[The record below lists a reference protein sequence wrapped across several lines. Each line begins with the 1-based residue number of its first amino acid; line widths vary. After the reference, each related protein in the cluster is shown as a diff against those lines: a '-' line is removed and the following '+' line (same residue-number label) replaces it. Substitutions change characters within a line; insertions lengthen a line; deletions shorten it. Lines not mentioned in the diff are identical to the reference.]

1 MSTNRG
7 MDKEKKTPP
16 LTLLL
21 PQPGLSGWIK
31 AGRGRPAQVQIRN
44 PRWDSG
50 KSHLRSLAPWTQA
63 QVSAMGDWASLA
75 PALAVFSGRWG
86 SSCCLHPQP
95 PLGPHFRVPSPPL
108 VGWRLLLGFR
118 LSVRRDGWP
127 GRLPPQPYLPWGSAR
142 AMAGSTPCSPV
153 SSHTKERVTRTKVTL
168 GNFYSDLIAQ
178 HEEREI
184 GQRS

>member
-31 AGRGRPAQVQIRN
+31 AGRGGPAQVQTRN

-63 QVSAMGDWASLA
+63 QVSAMGDWASSA

-108 VGWRLLLGFR
+108 VGWQLLLGFR

-127 GRLPPQPYLPWGSAR
+127 GRCLRLSAAPALPALGLRQGHDRLN
-142 AMAGSTPCSPV
+142 
-153 SSHTKERVTRTKVTL
+153 TL
-168 GNFYSDLIAQ
+168 LAL
-178 HEEREI
+178 E
-184 GQRS
+184 